1 MSRVNIDLD
10 ASICCPHLSA
20 GPLIKV
26 GSICVTFW
34 ALFLFFFF
42 EKRNRTILRET
53 EAAGYRADAFPPQPT
68 QTQEFVTAYKHR
80 KVTKSS

>member
-1 MSRVNIDLD
+1 MSRVNIDLN

-34 ALFLFFFF
+34 ALFLFFFLKKEIVPSF
-42 EKRNRTILRET
+42 VRQK
-53 EAAGYRADAFPPQPT
+53 Q
-68 QTQEFVTAYKHR
+68 QVTAPMPSRLSPHKHR
-80 KVTKSS
+80 SS

>member
-1 MSRVNIDLD
+1 MSRVNIDLN

-34 ALFLFFFF
+34 SLFFSKKKIIPSFVRQ
-42 EKRNRTILRET
+42 K
-53 EAAGYRADAFPPQPT
+53 Q
-68 QTQEFVTAYKHR
+68 QVTAQMPSRLSPHKR
-80 KVTKSS
+80 RSS

>member
-1 MSRVNIDLD
+1 MSRVNIDLN

-34 ALFLFFFF
+34 SLFLKK
-42 EKRNRTILRET
+42 KRKKNHTILRET

-80 KVTKSS
+80 K